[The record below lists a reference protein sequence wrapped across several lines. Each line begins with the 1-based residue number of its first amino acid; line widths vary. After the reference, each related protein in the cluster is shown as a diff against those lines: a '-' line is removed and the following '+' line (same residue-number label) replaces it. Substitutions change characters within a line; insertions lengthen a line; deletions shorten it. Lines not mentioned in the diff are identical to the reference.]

1 MSSSNAV
8 VFILL
13 SAVAMSYGWGM
24 RGTTIGGEKGAM
36 LPGAIM
42 GLLIAIFSGSA
53 FLLDNFFF
61 LSALGSMG
69 MYYGGCETY
78 GETLGLSM
86 NSRPAVNM
94 KKGLAALFVKGFL
107 WFAIFAQTLTLGLAA
122 LTGKYFTV
130 KEIVAIFLLMPVV
143 MITFL
148 FIFNRPHNAE
158 EGIFPKIYFS
168 VTRKESWGALF
179 GLFIELLIVS
189 LIKKIP
195 FVLEFTLIC
204 ALFGGIGWVTAQ
216 LMQIFCRQYS
226 KDCKNPLLK
235 MWSKPCVGA
244 WKVMECVLGAFGGL
258 GASLGVVLFF
268 GNFQELTAL
277 PLNSGFWTPLS
288 DYDKLFTYAFIAVLA
303 VDMIHYFIKS
313 KKIRIAA
320 EALEFPFYSTVPTLL
335 VFLGNRDIAELSSFF
350 ILYWVFVQEVSFE
363 KPYKLKYSAVFKP
376 VFTLIGIA
384 IIAAQLI
391 FDYTFSVLQTV
402 LLYGVFYEAFTLAY
416 LLPKYNKSTSEKYG
430 GSLKKYLFTTEI
442 GTVHTYFI
450 ICIAIFTLC
459 VFLY

>member
-1 MSSSNAV
+1 MTAANSIAFVLISM
-8 VFILL
+8 I
-13 SAVAMSYGWGM
+13 AMSYGWGM

-42 GLLIAIFSGSA
+42 GLLIAVFSGSA

-86 NSRPAVNM
+86 NAKPAVNM
-94 KKGLAALFVKGFL
+94 KKGLTALFVKGFL

-122 LTGKYFTV
+122 LTGRYFTA
-130 KEIVAIFLLMPVV
+130 KEIALIFVLMPVV

-148 FIFNRPHNAE
+148 FIFNRPHNAK

-168 VTRKESWGALF
+168 ITRKESWGALL

-195 FVLEFTLIC
+195 FVLEFTLVC
-204 ALFGGIGWVTAQ
+204 ALFGGVGWVIAQ

-226 KDCKNPLLK
+226 KDCKNSFLRI
-235 MWSKPCVGA
+235 WSRPSVGA

-268 GNFQELTAL
+268 GKFQELAAL
-277 PLNSGFWTPLS
+277 PAGTGFWTPLA
-288 DYDKLFTYAFIAVLA
+288 DYDKLFTYAFIAILA
-303 VDMIHYFIKS
+303 VDMIHYFTKS
-313 KKIRIAA
+313 EKIRIAA
-320 EALEFPFYSTVPTLL
+320 EVLEFPFYATVPSLL

-350 ILYWVFVQEVSFE
+350 ILYWVFVQEISFE

-391 FDYTFSVLQTV
+391 FGYTFGILQTV

-416 LLPKYNKSTSEKYG
+416 LLPRYDKSKPEKHG
-430 GSLKKYLFTTEI
+430 GSFKKYLFTTEI
-442 GTVHTYFI
+442 ATVHAYFI
-450 ICIAIFTLC
+450 ICITVFTLYI
-459 VFLY
+459 FLY